1 MIKIN
6 DTKIEWQENLS
17 VNNLLLNN
25 NFIVKLSVVKIDG
38 DFIPKKEFNKTIVAD
53 NADVK
58 VIHLVAG
65 G

>member
-17 VNNLLLNN
+17 VTNLLINN

-38 DFIPKKEFNKTIVAD
+38 NFILKKEFNTTIVAD